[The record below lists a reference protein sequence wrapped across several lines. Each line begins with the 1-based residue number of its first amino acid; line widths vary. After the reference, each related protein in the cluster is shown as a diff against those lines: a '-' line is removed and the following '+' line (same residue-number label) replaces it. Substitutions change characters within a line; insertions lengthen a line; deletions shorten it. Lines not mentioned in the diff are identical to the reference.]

1 MSPIRLLYGKT
12 LRMMTAAIVVG
23 VLLLAVVLRVCRDIK
38 KHRRKIED
46 LLGKREPLSDECL
59 RVEFGAG
66 IEEWPEQLRALKD
79 VAKALS
85 VCHAQLRPED
95 DLSFLSTSHELSGD
109 KLLEF
114 EFFIKRHATTKDS
127 LGNVRDVGGLI
138 RLLAQLGY

>member
-1 MSPIRLLYGKT
+1 MKR
-12 LRMMTAAIVVG
+12 AAVIILAALS
-23 VLLLAVVLRVCRDIK
+23 VLVCSADTNELER
-38 KHRRKIED
+38 
-46 LLGKREPLSDECL
+46 L

-85 VCHAQLRPED
+85 LCHAQLRPED

-114 EFFIKRHATTKDS
+114 ECFIKRHAAAKDS
-127 LGNVRDVGGLI
+127 LGDVRDVGGLI